1 MRLLYKKF
9 QQKKKYLNKI
19 SNHFNTIA
27 AQYDEKILAIKNELK
42 EKVEK
47 TKLEILRNKTEEIQA
62 CADSAAKK
70 EDLKNL
76 NEQLE
81 KLQNF
86 KNNMNDLNEKRLSLI
101 DEIALVEIEV
111 EKLENMRKGA

>member
-1 MRLLYKKF
+1 M
-9 QQKKKYLNKI
+9 NKI

-47 TKLEILRNKTEEIQA
+47 TELEILRNKTEEIQA

-70 EDLKNL
+70 EDLKIL

-81 KLQNF
+81 KLKNF
-86 KNNMNDLNEKRLSLI
+86 KNDLNDLNKKRLSLI
-101 DEIALVEIEV
+101 EEIALVEIEV
-111 EKLENMRKGA
+111 EKIENMRKGALK